1 MWLMRR
7 RLSAEDMTMNPVV
20 LLLQDV
26 PDSNSA
32 VNELFGGLSLKDH
45 PVSWMNSVQ
54 DSTKTG
60 TVP

>member
-1 MWLMRR
+1 MRR

-32 VNELFGGLSLKDH
+32 VNELFGVTSLKDY